1 MKVSQTQHMTK
12 FTNINGMQK
21 PIQVAKFTPDSG
33 GSSYNKNCVNSF
45 CVETSFIFEVFRGD
59 KYNLTATMR
68 PYRKN

>member
-12 FTNINGMQK
+12 FTNIKGMQK

-33 GSSYNKNCVNSF
+33 GSSYKQNCMNSF
-45 CVETSFIFEVFRGD
+45 GVETFFIYKGD